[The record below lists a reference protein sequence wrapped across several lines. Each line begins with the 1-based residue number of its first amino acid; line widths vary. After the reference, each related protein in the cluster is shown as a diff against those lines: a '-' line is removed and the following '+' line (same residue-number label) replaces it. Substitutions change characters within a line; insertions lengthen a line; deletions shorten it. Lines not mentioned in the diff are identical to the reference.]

1 VEINDKYIHIIGA
14 GITGLGAA
22 QFLSN
27 HGINSTLY
35 ECEDKIG
42 GRAGCIEKDGYV
54 LEVGGKNF
62 SSGWSEFNDLLK
74 EFNIKAYDKQH
85 PNFHIILNGKLIELN
100 KQRTLTGDI
109 SLAKALGLRGAF
121 QLKKLMAEA
130 FKNHHKL
137 ERSGSHIAF
146 YEKRYDHKPISSLFT
161 RKLAYGPLRM
171 FSIISGAAEPDE
183 VYYSNILA
191 FMAGFAKGSHHAIS
205 GGIGRLL
212 DSLAQEKNILFNTEV
227 NRIKI
232 EKGVVTGLSVK
243 TPKGSIEIPASH
255 VISTLPLHALKK
267 LIDFPEKIK
276 QEIESARYYPVILIN
291 AIYDNDIFN
300 ENVNSI
306 MFDETFHLGH
316 CSANRMYQKNHVRFT
331 LSGRKSR
338 KIMGLSDNELIDI
351 AEKEFDSVLPINANR
366 VFYHVARHPGGICAY
381 APNYSKVRKALL
393 GYASTINGLEI
404 AGDYL
409 EGHSMGECLKSSR
422 NAVDKILQI
431 R

>member
-1 VEINDKYIHIIGA
+1 MELNGKYIHIIGA

-22 QFLSN
+22 HFLSQ

-35 ECEDKIG
+35 ESEDRIG
-42 GRAGCIEKDGYV
+42 GRAGCIEKDGYI

-62 SSGWSEFNDLLK
+62 SSGWTEFNDLLK
-74 EFNIKAYDKQH
+74 EFNITAYDQQH

-100 KQRTLTGDI
+100 KKRTLTGDI

-121 QLKKLMAEA
+121 QLKKLMGEA

-137 ERSGSHIAF
+137 ERSSPHMAY
-146 YEKRYDHKPISSLFT
+146 YEKRYDHKPISSLYAH
-161 RKLAYGPLRM
+161 KLAYGPLRM

-205 GGIGRLL
+205 GGIGHLL
-212 DSLAQEKNILFNTEV
+212 NSLAQDKDIFFNAEV
-227 NRIKI
+227 KKIKI
-232 EKGVVTGLSVK
+232 EDGAVTGLSIK
-243 TPKGSIEIPASH
+243 TPKGCTELPASH
-255 VISTLPLHALKK
+255 VVSTLPLHALKK
-267 LIDFPEKIK
+267 LVDFPEKIMH
-276 QEIESARYYPVILIN
+276 EIESARYYPVILIN

-300 ENVNSI
+300 ENINSI

-331 LSGRKSR
+331 ISGRKSR
-338 KIMGLSDNELIDI
+338 NIMGLCDDELISI
-351 AEKEFDSVLPINANR
+351 AEKEFNSVLPINANR

-381 APNYSKVRKALL
+381 APNYSKVRNTLL
-393 GYASTINGLEI
+393 EYVSTISGLEI

-409 EGHSMGECLKSSR
+409 EGHSMGECLKSSKY
-422 NAVDKILQI
+422 AVDKILQQ
-431 R
+431 